1 MKEKSEKIKR
11 YLESRKL
18 RNLLVTIDD
27 AQSRLYELS
36 NQMNKNP
43 DFLKFVDCLLEEM
56 GLMDN

>member
-1 MKEKSEKIKR
+1 MKEKSEKIKK
-11 YLESRKL
+11 YLESSKL

-43 DFLKFVDCLLEEM
+43 DFLKFADCLLEEM